1 MTLPHVDD
9 LDLVWRA
16 LGNPLRRR
24 VLDVL
29 RAGPAST
36 GEIAQAIQC
45 NRFVTMQHL
54 QILRTAD
61 LVVVER
67 QGRKVINHLNAIP
80 IQQIHERWITSYS
93 GQWASAL
100 VGMKAQMEIR
110 TAAATRSPERQQQPR
125 GA

>member
-1 MTLPHVDD
+1 MTSTHVDD

-36 GEIAQAIQC
+36 GEIAQALQC
-45 NRFVTMQHL
+45 SRFVTMQHL
-54 QILRTAD
+54 QILRAAD
-61 LVVVER
+61 LVVVEQ
-67 QGRKVINHLNAIP
+67 QGRKRINHLNAVP

-100 VGMKAQMEIR
+100 VGMKSEMEAKT
-110 TAAATRSPERQQQPR
+110 TASAHSPERHQRTR
-125 GA
+125 GS